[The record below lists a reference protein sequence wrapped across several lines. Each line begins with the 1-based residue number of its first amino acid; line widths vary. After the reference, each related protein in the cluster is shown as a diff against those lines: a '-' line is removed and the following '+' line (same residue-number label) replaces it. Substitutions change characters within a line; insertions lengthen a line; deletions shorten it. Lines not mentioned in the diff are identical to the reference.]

1 MHHSLGHSSAGERET
16 IDLINLLVCQ
26 TVHDAM
32 IGSGGGRAGE
42 RNMSGAGAVA
52 RTEVDMILAEVA
64 WVPGPGCHGVSSQ
77 PPRYRAQ
84 VMGGN
89 TQFTQHL
96 STSGFGQ

>member
-32 IGSGGGRAGE
+32 IGSGGGGRAGE

-64 WVPGPGCHGVSSQ
+64 WVPGPRYHNLHVTPGTGHGRQYTIYPTLEHKWLWSVA
-77 PPRYRAQ
+77 R
-84 VMGGN
+84 
-89 TQFTQHL
+89 
-96 STSGFGQ
+96 